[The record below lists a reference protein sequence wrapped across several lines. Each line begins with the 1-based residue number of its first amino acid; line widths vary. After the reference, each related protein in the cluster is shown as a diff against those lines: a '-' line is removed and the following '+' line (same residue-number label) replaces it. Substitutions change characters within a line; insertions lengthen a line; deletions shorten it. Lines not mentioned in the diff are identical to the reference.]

1 MGKEKWIGKIFE
13 RIPTVLK
20 ELGIPKLFLLV
31 LAGIF
36 LLLSSGFPTT
46 QKKEKIATSADIKVT
61 EKDEVD
67 LYIEN
72 QEKKL
77 EEMFSNIY
85 GVESVEVMITAKSTK
100 EKVALKDIPYS
111 RNETIEEDS
120 SGGTRENTQVSSEE
134 NTVTQKGE
142 NGQEGPYI
150 TKEIQ
155 PQIEGVVVIIRGLEG
170 EQMVTEINEAIK
182 ALFNV
187 PAHKIKVMK
196 IK

>member
-1 MGKEKWIGKIFE
+1 MKKEDWIGKIFDK
-13 RIPTVLK
+13 IPMALK

-36 LLLSSGFPTT
+36 LLLSSGFPAM
-46 QKKEKIATSADIKVT
+46 QKKEIRETSTNIEVN

-72 QEKKL
+72 QENKLKKIL
-77 EEMFSNIY
+77 ENMY
-85 GVESVEVMITAKSTK
+85 GVQSVEVMITAKSTR

-111 RNETIEEDS
+111 RNETVEQDS
-120 SGGTRENTQVSSEE
+120 GGGTRENTQISSEE
-134 NTVTQKGE
+134 NTVKEKGE
-142 NGQEGPYI
+142 NGQEVPYI

-155 PQIEGVVVIIRGLEG
+155 PQIEGVVVIVEGLNE
-170 EQMVTEINEAIK
+170 EMITEINDAIK

-196 IK
+196 MK